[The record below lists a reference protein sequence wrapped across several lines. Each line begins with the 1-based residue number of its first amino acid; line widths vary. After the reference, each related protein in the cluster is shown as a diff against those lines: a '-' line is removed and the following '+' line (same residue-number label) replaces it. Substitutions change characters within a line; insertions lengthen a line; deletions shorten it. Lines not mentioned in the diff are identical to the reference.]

1 MQAALIEEVVGD
13 FVALKRAGA
22 NFRGLSPF
30 TNEKTPSFYVV
41 PAKGIYKDFSSGNG
55 GNAVNFLMEHEK
67 LSYPEAL
74 RWLANK
80 YNIEIEEDRDVDKAA
95 LEQARNERESLLI
108 VNAFAQKF
116 FADYL
121 LTDERGKSIGL
132 SYFRQRGLSPQSIET
147 FGLGFAPESRTA
159 FTEAALKAGYQRN
172 YLESLGL
179 TVTRDDGSF
188 YDRFAGRVMFPIHDI
203 SGKVIAFGGRILK
216 KDEKTAKYLN
226 SPESE
231 LYHKSKVLYG
241 LFQAKK
247 AIIKEDLCFLVEG
260 YTDVISMHQAGIQNV
275 VASAGTSLTEDQAR
289 LIRRFTNNVTVLYD
303 GDAAG
308 IRASIRGI
316 DILLEQG
323 LDVRVLLLPD
333 GQDPDSF
340 AQSNPQELERMVKE
354 DAKDFVSFKADML
367 LKDAS
372 NDPLKKADVL
382 KELARTISII
392 DDPMKRSVLTTE
404 VARNVAADERVLIA
418 EVNKHRLDKKLP
430 KEERQQAQVEIQ
442 PVAPPQEEPK
452 VDSSTRIP
460 QERYLMKLLVLHAEK
475 PFEDFTV
482 AQRVVEELEGYDWED
497 SACAS
502 LFTHI
507 ASNVL
512 SEKEVKTDDLVQIQD
527 PQLSKMVVDYLTS
540 DPTLSKHW
548 EEKYDAQI
556 PTPDDNYVRDLHSAL
571 DRLKLKMLVKWMD
584 ECDAKIKNPASDEEL
599 LEELNH
605 KKLLQIEIKEIA
617 DKYGITI
624 IR

>member
-13 FVALKRAGA
+13 FVALKRAGS

-74 RWLANK
+74 RWLAAK
-80 YNIEIEEDRDVDKAA
+80 YNIEIEEDKNVDKAA

-116 FADYL
+116 FSEYL
-121 LTDERGKSIGL
+121 LSDERGKAIGL
-132 SYFRQRGLSPQSIET
+132 SYFKQRGLSPQSIET

-172 YLESLGL
+172 YLEALGL

-241 LFQAKK
+241 LYQAKK
-247 AIIKEDLCFLVEG
+247 SIIKEDLCFLVEG
-260 YTDVISMHQAGIQNV
+260 YTDVISMHQAGIENV

-340 AQSNPQELERMVKE
+340 AQEKPQELERMVKE
-354 DAKDFVSFKADML
+354 DARDFVSFKADML
-367 LKDAS
+367 LKDAA

-404 VARNVAADERVLIA
+404 VAKKVTADERVLIA

-452 VDSSTRIP
+452 VDSNTRIP
-460 QERYLMKLLVLHAEK
+460 QEKYLIKLLVLHAEK

-482 AQRVVEELEGYDWED
+482 AQRVVEELEGYEWED
-497 SACAS
+497 TTSAS

-507 ASNVL
+507 ASEVL
-512 SEKEVKTDDLVQIQD
+512 SEREVTTDSLVQIQD
-527 PQLSKMVVDYLTS
+527 PTLSKLVVDHLTS
-540 DPTLSKHW
+540 IPNLSKHW

-556 PTPDDNYVRDLHSAL
+556 PTPDDNYVRDLHAAL

-584 ECDAKIKNPASDEEL
+584 DCDAKIKNPSSDEEL

-605 KKLLQIEIKEIA
+605 KKLLQLEIKEIA